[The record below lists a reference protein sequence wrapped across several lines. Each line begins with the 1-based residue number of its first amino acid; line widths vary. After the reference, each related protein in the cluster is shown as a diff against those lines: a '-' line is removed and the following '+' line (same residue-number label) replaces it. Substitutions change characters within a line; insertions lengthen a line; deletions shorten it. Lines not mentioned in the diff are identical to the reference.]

1 MPSIPPTK
9 PRACAGFTLIELMI
23 VVAIIGI
30 LAAIAMP
37 AYSTYV
43 ARGHRAAARAQLL
56 QAAQYMQRFYSANDR
71 YNQDRNGTSIWL
83 VMPPGLLR
91 SPADGTQLYELVT
104 GGTNPS
110 TATTSTFKL
119 IMTPMAGQAMANDK
133 CGGFT
138 ITQAGARGLTLASPS
153 AALIAEC
160 WR

>member
-1 MPSIPPTK
+1 MPPTPPTK

-23 VVAIIGI
+23 VAAIIGI
-30 LAAIAMP
+30 LAAIALP

-43 ARGHRAAARAQLL
+43 ARGHRATARAQLL

-71 YNQDRNGTSIWL
+71 YHQDRNGTSIWL

-104 GGTNPS
+104 SGANPS
-110 TATTSTFKL
+110 TATASTFTL
-119 IMTPMAGQAMANDK
+119 IMAPLAGQAMEGDK

-138 ITQAGARGLTLASPS
+138 ITQAGAKGLTGAASN
-153 AALIAEC
+153 ALLAEC

>member
-1 MPSIPPTK
+1 MSPTPPNK

-30 LAAIAMP
+30 LAAIALP

-71 YNQDRNGTSIWL
+71 YHQDRDGASVWS

-91 SPADGTQLYELVT
+91 SPAEGTQLYALATTDNNAV
-104 GGTNPS
+104 
-110 TATTSTFKL
+110 TTSTFTL
-119 IMTPMAGQAMANDK
+119 TMLPLAGQAMANDK

-138 ITQAGARGLTLASPS
+138 LTQSGVRGLTVVSPS
-153 AALIAEC
+153 AALLAEC

>member
-1 MPSIPPTK
+1 MPRTAPTK

-30 LAAIAMP
+30 LVAIALP

-43 ARGHRAAARAQLL
+43 ARGHRATARAQLL

-71 YNQDRNGTSIWL
+71 YNQDRNGTPVWS

-91 SPADGTQLYELVT
+91 SPAEGTQLYELLT
-104 GGTNPS
+104 TGTNS
-110 TATTSTFKL
+110 SAVTTSTFTL
-119 IMTPMAGQAMANDK
+119 VMTPLAGTAMANDK

-138 ITQAGARGLTLASPS
+138 ITQAGAKGLTGPASS
-153 AALIAEC
+153 ALLAEC